1 MRRLLFASSLLLACD
16 AKKDTLPDAPTGA
29 DPVSLPSVA
38 DVCAAY
44 RGVELP
50 ENVFVLS
57 ATVVEKGIKHT
68 ADKSAAVLEVTELRS
83 ESEPPEGE
91 RQMHRGFVQTRR
103 LTLEPGDGAWSVK
116 SEEQTARD
124 RIFYVRRPLDED
136 PRNFFGAQIVERYG
150 PKGGIDCMSE
160 AAATDQK

>member
-1 MRRLLFASSLLLACD
+1 MRRLLLLPILLLACD
-16 AKKDTLPDAPTGA
+16 AKSETLPDAPTETDA
-29 DPVSLPSVA
+29 IALPSVA

-44 RGVELP
+44 RAVDLP

-68 ADKSAAVLEVTELRS
+68 ADKASAVVEVTELRS

-103 LTLEPGDGAWSVK
+103 LTLKPGSGTWSV
-116 SEEQTARD
+116 SAEEETARD
-124 RIFYVRRPLDED
+124 RIFYVRRPVGED
-136 PRNFFGAQIVERYG
+136 PRNFFGEQVVERYG
-150 PKGGIDCMSE
+150 PKGGTDCM
-160 AAATDQK
+160 AGADQK

>member
-1 MRRLLFASSLLLACD
+1 MRYLLLAPFLLLACD
-16 AKKDTLPDAPTGA
+16 SAPDILTDAPA
-29 DPVSLPSVA
+29 QSEPVALPSVA
-38 DVCAAY
+38 EVCTAY
-44 RGVELP
+44 RAVELP

-68 ADKSAAVLEVTELRS
+68 VDKSGAVLEVTELRS

-103 LTLEPGDGAWSVK
+103 LTLSRSDGGWTVSK
-116 SEEQTARD
+116 EEQTARD

-150 PKGGIDCMSE
+150 PKGGTDCMASP
-160 AAATDQK
+160 QG